1 MSLPNDPFI
10 FRTSGI
16 RGISNIEITSK
27 FVLELGQAIGNHL
40 GKGKSIAV
48 GRDNRRCSQQIE
60 YAIIS
65 GLLSEGVNVH
75 QFDDALPTPAVVSAI
90 KDHECDAGIMITGS
104 HLPPNQN
111 GVIFFGKEGTYFS
124 GELPKSPNPNSLPWD
139 EIGDV
144 MTHLNQSEKYLERMR
159 LFAQKYLPKK
169 PHLEVLI
176 DPVHGTM
183 TPFLTKI
190 LSEFVKGTVHFHNI
204 EENDHFPG
212 RLSEPN
218 VDTLQETALK
228 VKERGADIG
237 IATDVDGDRVL
248 FITNEGTV
256 VLGDQT
262 GSLLAKKML
271 MTEKDLSIVAP
282 INSSLIIGLVAS
294 EMGGKVYDCR
304 VGPPA
309 IIDTMLKE
317 GAKLGY
323 EESGKYFFKDESLWP
338 DSLLVVLKI
347 LSLMYETQL
356 SLQELVD
363 QLPVTTAMKDK
374 IICETE
380 EQKEKMMKFVNR
392 KWDEFISGETKS
404 EVKID
409 GIKRYFTDN
418 SWLLIRPSG
427 TESYIRFFCEALTP
441 ERTEELKNQATE
453 LLEKAKNS
461 LT

>member
-1 MSLPNDPFI
+1 MSLPTDPFI

-16 RGISNIEITSK
+16 RGISNIQITSK

-40 GKGKSIAV
+40 GKGKSIVV
-48 GRDNRRCSQQIE
+48 GRDNRRCSLQIE

-75 QFDDALPTPAVVSAI
+75 RFDEALPTPAVVSAI
-90 KDHECDAGIMITGS
+90 EDHECDAGIMITGS

-111 GVIFFGKEGTYFS
+111 GVIYFGKEGTYYS
-124 GELPKSPNPNSLPWD
+124 GELQKSPKANSLPWD
-139 EIGDV
+139 ETGDV
-144 MTHLNQSEKYLERMR
+144 KTHLNQSERYLERMR
-159 LFAQKYLPKK
+159 VFAQKYLPKK
-169 PHLEVLI
+169 PHLDILI
-176 DPVHGTM
+176 DPVHGPM

-190 LSEFVKGTVHFHNI
+190 FSEFVRGTVYFHNI

-212 RLSEPN
+212 RLSEPT

-256 VLGDQT
+256 VLGDQA
-262 GSLLAKKML
+262 GSLLAKKMM

-294 EMGGKVYDCR
+294 EMGGTVYDCK

-309 IIDTMLKE
+309 IIDTMIEKV
-317 GAKLGY
+317 AKLGF
-323 EESGKYFFKDESLWP
+323 EESGKYFFMDESLWP
-338 DSLLVVLKI
+338 DGLLAALKI

-363 QLPVTTAMKDK
+363 QLPTTTATKDK
-374 IICETE
+374 IMCETE
-380 EQKEKMMKFVNR
+380 EQKEKMMEFVYQN
-392 KWDEFISGETKS
+392 WEEFISGETKS

-409 GIKRYFTDN
+409 GMKRYFTDN

-427 TESYIRFFCEALTP
+427 TENYIRIFCEALTP
-441 ERTEELKNQATE
+441 ERTEELKRKATE
-453 LLEKAKNS
+453 LLEQAKES
-461 LT
+461 SI